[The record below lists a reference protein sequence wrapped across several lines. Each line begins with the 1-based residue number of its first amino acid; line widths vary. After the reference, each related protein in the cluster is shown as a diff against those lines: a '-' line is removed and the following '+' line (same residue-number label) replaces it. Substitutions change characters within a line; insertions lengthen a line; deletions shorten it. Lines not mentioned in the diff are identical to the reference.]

1 MFWMGLLQQQESR
14 WVHSGPRDTAMNNLL
29 LHSMFVIIEVHC
41 NVQEGAHAVLWL
53 DLQSEAVFIT
63 ER

>member
-14 WVHSGPRDTAMNNLL
+14 WVHCPEHCNKSILL
-29 LHSMFVIIEVHC
+29 RSMFDITEVHF